1 MARCVISQPSLTE
14 RLDPRQ
20 QRRCISCSDDDRP
33 EGCVPLGTEVE
44 TDWLSARAPR
54 EERRLAM
61 ECASQQG
68 RMAGFRKP
76 TTFQTACINYH
87 DTCTCWLTT
96 VQTDDVFEGSEF
108 IL

>member
-1 MARCVISQPSLTE
+1 
-14 RLDPRQ
+14 
-20 QRRCISCSDDDRP
+20 
-33 EGCVPLGTEVE
+33 
-44 TDWLSARAPR
+44 
-54 EERRLAM
+54 M

-96 VQTDDVFEGSEF
+96 VQTDDVFERKQF
-108 IL
+108 RIPTL